1 MPRPPRVFVDGA
13 IYHIYCRTG
22 RGEHIFRDDEEA
34 DALIDILRDVKRRD
48 DIAILA
54 WCLMSNHYHLVV
66 RTARVPLWRSM
77 RLVQGRFAKGYNRRH
92 EVYGSVWQ
100 GRYKAMLV
108 QPGGYLY
115 RVIAY
120 VHLNPV
126 AAGVVTDPIQYPR
139 SGHREILGSGGGEA
153 LVDVDEVLSLFGESR
168 AEGVRAYLS
177 TLPTVARSRWGEGE
191 PETLPW
197 WKGAVADGRLTIR
210 ERPRLDALGA
220 SSEPAVAA
228 LAVDDFVVAAANA
241 LGVEVGQIAGP
252 RSGHELTRAREMMAV
267 LAVERY
273 RIRVSDLAE
282 RLARS
287 PSVVSR
293 WVSTAGS
300 RRASNEEFRGRLA
313 QLAVDISSRAT
324 SPAPLAEASEES
336 EFISGLDRGFVD

>member
-1 MPRPPRVFVDGA
+1 MPRRPRVFVDGA
-13 IYHIYCRTG
+13 IYHVYCRTG

-34 DALIDILRDVKRRD
+34 DAFVDVLRDVKRRD
-48 DIAILA
+48 DMTILA

-66 RTARVPLWRSM
+66 RTALVPLWRSM

-108 QPGGYLY
+108 QPGQYLH

-126 AAGVVTDPIQYPR
+126 AAGVVKDPIQYPR
-139 SGHREILGSGGGEA
+139 SGHREILRSGGGQA

-168 AEGVRAYLS
+168 AEGVRAYIS
-177 TLPTVARSRWGEGE
+177 GLPMGARSQWGEGE
-191 PETLPW
+191 PEKLPW
-197 WKGAVADGRLTIR
+197 WKGTVADGKLAIR
-210 ERPRLDALGA
+210 GGPRLDALGA

-228 LAVDDFVVAAANA
+228 LAVEDFVIAAANA
-241 LGVEVGQIAGP
+241 LGVEVGQITGP
-252 RSGHELTRAREMMAV
+252 RSSHELTRAREMMAV
-267 LAVERY
+267 LGVERY

-282 RLARS
+282 RLARN

-300 RRASNEEFRGRLA
+300 RRAADEEFRGLLERLA
-313 QLAVDISSRAT
+313 VAISSQAT
-324 SPAPLAEASEES
+324 SPATVAESSQES
-336 EFISGLDRGFVD
+336 EFISGLDSGFVD

>member
-1 MPRPPRVFVDGA
+1 MPRRPRVFVDGA
-13 IYHIYCRTG
+13 IYHVYCRTG

-34 DALIDILRDVKRRD
+34 DAFVDVLRDVKRRD
-48 DIAILA
+48 DMTILA

-108 QPGGYLY
+108 QPGSYLH

-126 AAGVVTDPIQYPR
+126 AAGVVKDPIQYPR
-139 SGHREILGSGGGEA
+139 SGHREILRSGGGKA

-168 AEGVRAYLS
+168 AEGVRAYIS
-177 TLPTVARSRWGEGE
+177 ALPMVARSQWGEGE
-191 PETLPW
+191 PEKLPW
-197 WKGAVADGRLTIR
+197 WKGTVTDGKLTIR
-210 ERPRLDALGA
+210 GGPRLDALGA

-228 LAVDDFVVAAANA
+228 LAVEDFVIAAANA
-241 LGVEVGQIAGP
+241 LGVEVGQITGP
-252 RSGHELTRAREMMAV
+252 RSSHELTRAREMMAV

-282 RLARS
+282 RLARN

-293 WVSTAGS
+293 WVSAAGS
-300 RRASNEEFRGRLA
+300 RRAADEEFRGLLE
-313 QLAVDISSRAT
+313 QLAVAISSQAT
-324 SPAPLAEASEES
+324 SPAALAESSQES
-336 EFISGLDRGFVD
+336 EFISGLDGGFVD